1 MDSSQAFNSSL
12 NIATGAVTLQP
23 TPKSQK
29 KQDASPPSQQPASDI
44 AANSNSSLLSSFD
57 FANKSAEAE
66 KMRSFFA
73 NIKRDSVL
81 VSANADYVHTKP
93 SYGFLTNHQLHA
105 VLPVLESRPTLLS
118 DRIFSQGPRPVEH
131 PFSVRI
137 TLDMLNEN
145 KMLESPQTMEPEDAS
160 ATTPPS
166 TPYQKITKFTNCDVL
181 RNGKIVKDETLWVR
195 GGKIVDPASLFYEA
209 EHGPDEIVDF
219 KGRKTL
225 IVPGFIDIQLN
236 GYFGYDFADTDN
248 IETSLDVIS
257 KGLLKYGV
265 TSFCPTLVSSPA
277 AVYHEVL
284 PKIAQRKGKR
294 SGHAEVL
301 GAHIEGPF
309 LAPPKKGAHDKFTLQ
324 SCPNGYKDML
334 DCYGPSLEA
343 ADSAVQIIT
352 VASEVEGMHACIYE
366 LKKRN
371 KNIVVSL
378 GHTQARYKDAE
389 EALNCGATMITHL
402 FNAMEPFHH
411 RDPGPVG
418 LIGCSLTS
426 SGVDKPYYGIIADGV
441 HADPA
446 SVRIAYVA
454 HPDGCILVTD
464 AIAAAGMEG
473 DVFSLGTMTVRRKSE
488 VEVVIDGT
496 DTLAGSVVT
505 MPYCIKNL
513 VRFTGCTLAQAINAA
528 TIAPAKSIGIS
539 DRKGTLMP
547 NTDADFV
554 VLDEFDEMDPSA
566 FNIAHVYVNG
576 EVVRS

>member
-1 MDSSQAFNSSL
+1 MLSSQ
-12 NIATGAVTLQP
+12 P
-23 TPKSQK
+23 
-29 KQDASPPSQQPASDI
+29 PPSASATKPGSSKKSRNKKKKAAAAAARNKNSDISTPPVPVPVPAS
-44 AANSNSSLLSSFD
+44 FV

-93 SYGFLTNHQLHA
+93 SFGFLTNHQLHA
-105 VLPVLESRPTLLS
+105 VLPVLESRPALLS
-118 DRIFSQGPRPVEH
+118 DRIFSQGPRPVDH
-131 PFSVRI
+131 PFSVQI
-137 TLDMLNEN
+137 TLDTLKE
-145 KMLESPQTMEPEDAS
+145 KMLASPQTMEPEDTLMSEAQ
-160 ATTPPS
+160 AAAA
-166 TPYQKITKFTNCDVL
+166 PYQKITKFTNCDVL

-195 GGKIVDPASLFYEA
+195 GGKIVDPASLFYET
-209 EHGPDEIVDF
+209 ERGPDEIVDF

-236 GYFGYDFADTDN
+236 GYFGYDFADTDK
-248 IETSLDVIS
+248 IEESLDVVS
-257 KGLLKYGV
+257 RGLLKYGV

-277 AVYHEVL
+277 EVYHDVL
-284 PKIAQRKGKR
+284 PKIALRKGKR

-309 LAPPKKGAHDKFTLQ
+309 LAPPKKGAHDKYTLK
-324 SCPNGYKDML
+324 SCPNGYQDML

-352 VASEVEGMHACIYE
+352 VASEVEGMHTCIYE
-366 LKKRN
+366 LKQRN

-378 GHTQARYKDAE
+378 GHTQARFKDAE
-389 EALNCGATMITHL
+389 AALNCGATMITHL

-473 DVFSLGTMTVRRKSE
+473 DVFSLGTMTVRRISE

-496 DTLAGSVVT
+496 NTLAGSVVT

-554 VLDEFDEMDPSA
+554 ILDEFDEMDPSA
-566 FNIAHVYVNG
+566 FSIADVYVNG
-576 EVVRS
+576 EKVQF